1 MNSKPM
7 TRWPATTPTNST
19 RRQVVPLYVH
29 ELKNVRLQALRQ
41 YDVGEN
47 KTLRLLILRELESQ
61 TQLRVRTR

>member
-7 TRWPATTPTNST
+7 TRWPATTPTTST
-19 RRQVVPLYVH
+19 RRQVIPLYVR
-29 ELKNVRLQALRQ
+29 ELNNVRLQALRR

-47 KTLRLLILRELESQ
+47 KVLRFLILRELESQ